1 MMEHSAVVAG
11 ASASAAPAWAGS
23 IAEHLCS
30 QLRYATLAPSRHNSQ
45 PWSFEIEGAEVR
57 VYGDFGRAL
66 RSADPLGR
74 ELVMA
79 CGAAALN
86 LELAVRHHGHA
97 ASVELMD
104 GSRKDGLLARVVL
117 EEPRPPTPDEEKLFA
132 AIPARRT
139 NRLAFEARDV
149 PSGIVTALVRDAA
162 AERASLRAVEQSV
175 RAVVA
180 DLVAEAD
187 RAQWSDPRFRVEL
200 AAWSRSNGSGALDGM
215 PGYAHGYSDRA
226 SVLHRLLV
234 RLRVGRG
241 AEERRD
247 RHFALHT
254 RALLALCT
262 RGDTAADWLQA
273 GRAMQR
279 VLLRATSFGLSA
291 SYFGPVIEVPR
302 TRKRLRQALGER
314 GHPQL
319 LVRLG
324 FGQPPRATP
333 RRPVESVLRSRL
345 PRAGPHALARS
356 SDVALPGFG

>member
-1 MMEHSAVVAG
+1 MNQAAG
-11 ASASAAPAWAGS
+11 ASASAAPARVAD
-23 IAEHLCS
+23 AEHLRGL
-30 QLRYATLAPSRHNSQ
+30 LRYATLAPSRNNSQ
-45 PWSFEIEGAEVR
+45 PWLFEIEGAEAR
-57 VYGDFGRAL
+57 VYGDFARAL

-86 LELAVRHHGHA
+86 LELAARHRGRA

-104 GSRKDGLLARVVL
+104 GGRKDGLLARVVL
-117 EEPRPPTPDEEKLFA
+117 EEPRPPTSDEEKLFA

-139 NRLAFEARDV
+139 NRLAFEPRDV
-149 PSGIVTALVRDAA
+149 PSGIVACLVRDAA
-162 AERASLRAVEQSV
+162 DERASLRVVEQSA
-175 RAVVA
+175 RAAVG
-180 DLVAEAD
+180 DLVAEAA
-187 RAQWSDPRFRVEL
+187 RAQWSDPRFRAEL
-200 AAWSRSNGSGALDGM
+200 AAWSRSNGSDALDGV

-226 SVLHRLLV
+226 SVLRRLMV

-262 RGDTAADWLQA
+262 SGDTAVDWLRA

-279 VLLRATSFGLSA
+279 VLLRATTFGLSA
-291 SYFGPVIEVPR
+291 SYFGPVIEVAR
-302 TRKRLRQALGER
+302 TRRRLRQALGER
-314 GHPQL
+314 GYPQL

-324 FGQPPRATP
+324 FGPPPRATP
-333 RRPVESVLRSRL
+333 RRPVESVLRTLL
-345 PRAGPHALARS
+345 PRARPHALAHSPDER
-356 SDVALPGFG
+356 LPGFG